1 MPIYRAEKTKDFTI
15 MSNAHLR
22 DGRLSLKA
30 KGLLSYMLSLP
41 DDWRFSTRGLKANC
55 REGADAVRKALCELE
70 AAGYLRRTRI
80 RSENGSFAEGEWS
93 IYEKTGGVFPG
104 LPQTENPQRDKPIT
118 GSADTENPTLLNTNI
133 KKY

>member
-1 MPIYRAEKTKDFTI
+1 MPIYRTEKTKDFTI

-41 DDWRFSTRGLKANC
+41 DDWRFSTRGLTADC
-55 REGADAVRKALCELE
+55 WEGADAVRKALCELE

-80 RSENGSFAEGEWS
+80 RSENGSYVVGAWS
-93 IYEKTGGVFPG
+93 VYEIPGRDFP
-104 LPQTENPQRDKPIT
+104 E
-118 GSADTENPTLLNTNI
+118 
-133 KKY
+133 

>member
-1 MPIYRAEKTKDFTI
+1 MPIYRVEKTKDFTI
-15 MSNAHLR
+15 MSNAHLK

-41 DDWRFSTRGLKANC
+41 DDWRFSTRGLIANC

-80 RSENGSFAEGEWS
+80 RSENGSYVEGAWCV
-93 IYEKTGGVFPG
+93 YEIPGRDFP
-104 LPQTENPQRDKPIT
+104 E
-118 GSADTENPTLLNTNI
+118 
-133 KKY
+133 

>member
-41 DDWRFSTRGLKANC
+41 DDWRFSTRGLIANC

-80 RSENGSFAEGEWS
+80 RSENGSYVEGAWS
-93 IYEKTGGVFPG
+93 VYEIPGRDFPER
-104 LPQTENPQRDKPIT
+104 PESEDPRRENPIVAD
-118 GSADTENPTLLNTNI
+118 ADTENPTLLNTKI

>member
-1 MPIYRAEKTKDFTI
+1 MPIYRAEKSKDYTI

-41 DDWRFSTRGLKANC
+41 DDWRFSTRGLIANC

-70 AAGYLRRTRI
+70 AAGYLQRTRI

-93 IYEKTGGVFPG
+93 IYEKRVEFF
-104 LPQTENPQRDKPIT
+104 RDYPKRRIHS
-118 GSADTENPTLLNTNI
+118 GKSRSRGAPTRKNRH
-133 KKY
+133 Y